1 MKFVS
6 ALGWM
11 LLGLCLGTMLSRA
24 IGGPHPGASHTYAQ
38 QHAHADS
45 AATVATNAFAAEIDS
60 SPAN

>member
-24 IGGPHPGASHTYAQ
+24 IGGPHSGAGHTYAL
-38 QHAHADS
+38 QHAHVAPD
-45 AATVATNAFAAEIDS
+45 ATVATNAFAAEIDGS
-60 SPAN
+60 ASK